1 MPSLSSLIPVQL
13 EMNRQDVRIESVALI
28 KPELL
33 GSSATLGKLTRLG

>member
-1 MPSLSSLIPVQL
+1 MPSLSSVIPVQL

-33 GSSATLGKLTRLG
+33 GQSATLGRLTRFG